1 MQWTGHFVLAIVTA
15 VIPKKLKG
23 PKMIQTYRK
32 KSKTSLIDI
41 GVIDIGID
49 KERLFIVGVTFVLI
63 GLCAHGR

>member
-1 MQWTGHFVLAIVTA
+1 
-15 VIPKKLKG
+15 
-23 PKMIQTYRK
+23 MIQTYRK

>member
-15 VIPKKLKG
+15 EIPKKLKG
-23 PKMIQTYRK
+23 PIMIQTYRK

-49 KERLFIVGVTFVLI
+49 KERLLIVGVTFELI
-63 GLCAHGR
+63 GLCAHGC